1 MAETEFIL
9 ADAGAAEPITQLLLE
24 CGLPYKDI
32 SNHLHNFILANRS
45 GRTIGVVGLELY
57 GRIALLRSLAVA
69 VPDRG
74 QGLARALFTRAA
86 AHALLQGV
94 NALYL
99 LTTTAAGFF
108 AKLGFSQ
115 VERNNAPEAI
125 RHTREFQSICPATA
139 VCMVKDLENQAQY
152 FPREGVDPPSRC
164 AGSKDVGHRP
174 GKDHVHL
181 F

>member
-1 MAETEFIL
+1 MAETEFTL

-24 CGLPYKDI
+24 CGLPYEDI
-32 SNHLHNFILANRS
+32 GNHLHNFILANRS

-74 QGLARALFTRAA
+74 QGLARALFARAA

-99 LTTTAAGFF
+99 LTTHGT
-108 AKLGFSQ
+108 
-115 VERNNAPEAI
+115 
-125 RHTREFQSICPATA
+125 
-139 VCMVKDLENQAQY
+139 
-152 FPREGVDPPSRC
+152 
-164 AGSKDVGHRP
+164 
-174 GKDHVHL
+174 
-181 F
+181 